1 QTGDPALHPLEDL
14 LEPDLRRAGAR
25 ARMRLSPSPAEF
37 TAARTQIALPAGAH
51 RGPCGVELP
60 THRQGRLQPA
70 VRLVGVPRL
79 AELPAHAAQHVSHP
93 AVDAVDVSGRLLG
106 TQGRNDDEVDGQT
119 DRDAE
124 GEFADALAEQGL
136 LAVEAAAQDE
146 DRGRGDGHALIP

>member
-1 QTGDPALHPLEDL
+1 GGRMRPGP
-14 LEPDLRRAGAR
+14 AR
-25 ARMRLSPSPAEF
+25 AEVAPGIGP
-37 TAARTQIALPAGAH
+37 TALPGEAH
-51 RGPCGVELP
+51 RGPCGVERP
-60 THRQGRLQPA
+60 THRQGLPQPA

-93 AVDAVDVSGRLLG
+93 AVDAVDVSGRLLV

-136 LAVEAAAQDE
+136 LAVEAAAE
-146 DRGRGDGHALIP
+146 D